1 MKVSIDINAL
11 KDSKKLIG
19 SIDQGTSSSRFIV
32 FTDEGKIAASAQVE
46 HTQIYPESKPGW
58 HEHDPLEIWYSV
70 VQCVNA
76 VFVKY
81 PELELDAI
89 GITNQRETTI
99 AWNAVTGMPYYNA
112 IVWDDV
118 RTDPIAK
125 KIAAEGTSSSNQGM
139 DRLRSR
145 TGLPLA
151 SYFSGTKVR
160 WLIENVPQLHSD
172 LMSDAERSNVRIG
185 TIDTWLV
192 YQLTG
197 RCSSS
202 DGNTNGAATICDDA
216 VAFTSTFPKGNVG
229 GLFVTDVTNASRTLF
244 MDIETCEWCSDLV
257 YEVLRMQAF
266 PVETALAKIEPSSS
280 VYGPCSGEEGGIV
293 SALKGV
299 PIASILGDQQA
310 ALFGQVCF
318 DKGMAKCTYGTG
330 LFLMMNTG
338 LDIVPSVHGLLTTV
352 AYKVGSESTVY
363 GLEGSVAFS
372 GSVIQ
377 WLRDQLD
384 IISDAAES
392 ETLANHVQ
400 SNDGLYFVPAFAGL
414 FAPYWRSDARGVIV
428 GMTASHTKHHI
439 CRAALEATAYQAKE
453 VFDAMYH
460 DSRISLASLRVD
472 GGAVANNLLM
482 QFQADMLDAPVIK
495 PQVTETT
502 AMGAAFAAGLAVG
515 VWKDLSEIHQMWAVD
530 KAWKPTMSANK
541 RDSYFMGWKKAV
553 TKSFGWVEEDVLA
566 NVEEETQTDKYRTR
580 TVVVAAAS
588 FLCIT
593 GLILLRS
600 KKV

>member
-1 MKVSIDINAL
+1 MKV
-11 KDSKKLIG
+11 
-19 SIDQGTSSSRFIV
+19 
-32 FTDEGKIAASAQVE
+32 E
-46 HTQIYPESKPGW
+46 HAQIYPEAKPGW
-58 HEHDPLEIWYSV
+58 HEHDPLEIWNSV
-70 VQCVNA
+70 VQCINA
-76 VFVKY
+76 IFEKY
-81 PELELDAI
+81 PDLKLDAI

-99 AWNAVTGMPYYNA
+99 AWNAVTGVPYYNA

-118 RTDPIAK
+118 RTGPIAK
-125 KIAAEGTSSSNQGM
+125 KIAAEGDREQQGM
-139 DRLRSR
+139 DRLRAR

-160 WLIENVPQLHSD
+160 WLVENVPQLHSD
-172 LMSDAERSNVRIG
+172 LMSDTERSNVRIG

-197 RCSSS
+197 RTGTSCSSADDS
-202 DGNTNGAATICDDA
+202 SGSSATVVTSDDA
-216 VAFTSTFPKGNVG
+216 SSFNSTFPKGNIG

-244 MDIETCEWCSDLV
+244 MDIETCQWCKDLV

-266 PVETALAKIEPSSS
+266 PVDTALAKIEPSSC
-280 VYGPCSGEEGGIV
+280 VYGSCSGECSSGII
-293 SALKGV
+293 SAAYSYLKGV

-318 DKGMAKCTYGTG
+318 EKGTAKCTYGTG

-338 LDIVPSVHGLLTTV
+338 PDIVPSVHGLLTTV
-352 AYKVGSESTVY
+352 AYKIGSEATVY

-392 ETLANHVQ
+392 ETLAIQVQ

-414 FAPYWRSDARGVIV
+414 FAPYWRSDARGVIA

-460 DSRISLASLRVD
+460 DSHISLASLRVD

-482 QFQADMLDAPVIK
+482 QFQADMLDVPVVK
-495 PQVTETT
+495 PQVAETT
-502 AMGAAFAAGLAVG
+502 ATGAAFAAGLAIG

-530 KAWKPTMSANK
+530 KDWKPTMPTDIRNL
-541 RDSYFMGWKKAV
+541 YFKGWKKAV
-553 TKSFGWVEEDVLA
+553 TKSFGWVEQDAEI
-566 NVEEETQTDKYRTR
+566 NVDEETQTQTDKYFTR
-580 TVVVAAAS
+580 GCLFMVAAAS
-588 FLCIT
+588 VLSVT
-593 GLILLRS
+593 GYTLLRS